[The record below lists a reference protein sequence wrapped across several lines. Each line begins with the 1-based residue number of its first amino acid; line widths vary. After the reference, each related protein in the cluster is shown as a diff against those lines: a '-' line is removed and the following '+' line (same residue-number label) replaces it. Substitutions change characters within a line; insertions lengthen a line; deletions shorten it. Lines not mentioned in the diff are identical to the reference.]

1 MRQVV
6 RGRRFRA
13 CIDGDD
19 DFVEEF
25 CLTGE
30 GIEWRRRDAP
40 AAPDATAATAAHSAA
55 NTAPGAELCTA
66 APRDDAGG
74 DSAASE
80 DGARTPPLAA
90 EERQGEERGEEGG
103 EERGEERGE
112 EGASE
117 EAEEGMSADAI
128 RQRMREVLKLDG
140 GLGGDGGLG
149 WRRSGRSRQAQS
161 IYIYIYIA

>member
-1 MRQVV
+1 M
-6 RGRRFRA
+6 
-13 CIDGDD
+13 
-19 DFVEEF
+19 EEF

-40 AAPDATAATAAHSAA
+40 AAPVATAATAATAAHSAA
-55 NTAPGAELCTA
+55 NAAPGAELCTE
-66 APRDDAGG
+66 APRGDAGG

-103 EERGEERGE
+103 EEGGEERGEEAE

-128 RQRMREVLKLDG
+128 RQRMREALKLDG

-161 IYIYIYIA
+161 IYVYILCVVGRCLSESVSE